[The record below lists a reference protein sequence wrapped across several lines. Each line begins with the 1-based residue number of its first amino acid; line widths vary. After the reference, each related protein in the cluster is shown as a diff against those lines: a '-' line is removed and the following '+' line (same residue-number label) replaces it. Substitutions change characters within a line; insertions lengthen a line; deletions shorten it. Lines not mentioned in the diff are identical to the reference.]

1 MSKLAKKINIR
12 RRRHE
17 TIRKRIVGTAARPR
31 LCVYRS
37 LGHIYVQAI
46 DDQSAVTLA
55 SASSIEK
62 SLKDACA
69 GKTKKEVAFKIGEAV
84 AAKCKEK
91 GIEAVVFDRG
101 GFKYHGRVLAL
112 ADGARNGG
120 LKF

>member
-1 MSKLAKKINIR
+1 MGKLAKKMSIR
-12 RRRHE
+12 NRRHAS
-17 TIRKRIVGTAARPR
+17 IRKKVVGTAVRPR
-31 LCVYRS
+31 LCVFRS

-46 DDQSAVTLA
+46 DDDSAVTLA
-55 SASSIEK
+55 CASSIDK
-62 SLKDACA
+62 ILKEACI

>member
-1 MSKLAKKINIR
+1 M
-12 RRRHE
+12 
-17 TIRKRIVGTAARPR
+17 
-31 LCVYRS
+31 
-37 LGHIYVQAI
+37 
-46 DDQSAVTLA
+46 
-55 SASSIEK
+55 
-62 SLKDACA
+62 
-69 GKTKKEVAFKIGEAV
+69 